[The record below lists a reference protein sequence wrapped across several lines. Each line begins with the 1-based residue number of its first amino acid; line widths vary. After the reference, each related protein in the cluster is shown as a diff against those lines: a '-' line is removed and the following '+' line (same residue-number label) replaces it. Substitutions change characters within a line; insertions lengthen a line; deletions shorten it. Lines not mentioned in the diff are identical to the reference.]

1 MRSWVPSLDQNREEE
16 AGRWKGRRE
25 RGLKREKCKDNV
37 VQDHSDG
44 EKDQK
49 HSLLMA
55 EGKLDAALC
64 VQQKQARLQR

>member
-1 MRSWVPSLDQNREEE
+1 MLSKTT
-16 AGRWKGRRE
+16 AI
-25 RGLKREKCKDNV
+25 
-37 VQDHSDG
+37 G

-49 HSLLMA
+49 HKLLMA